1 MQYKF
6 ALLHNTGARLL
17 LAAGLAIA
25 AIASTA
31 AAAQG
36 TDADASARW
45 SFSAIAKNAQA
56 RRAFDAMARGHQL
69 PAWVRKGVVESPAV
83 AVEMAG
89 RSYQVM
95 QACKPHDC
103 ADQQIAVMYSPGH
116 GAMYGVLLSRGGS
129 SEKLT
134 WLNIGGGGESIDGK
148 TILYAALTGSLANH
162 PKAFYFR

>member
-36 TDADASARW
+36 TDANAGARW
-45 SFSAIAKNAQA
+45 SFSAIAKDTRA
-56 RRAFDAMARGHQL
+56 RHAFDAMARGHQL
-69 PAWVRKGVVESPAV
+69 PAWVKKGVVESPAV

-103 ADQQIAVMYSPGH
+103 ADQQVAVMYSPGH
-116 GAMYGVLLSRGGS
+116 DAMYGVLLSRSGS

-134 WLNIGGGGESIDGK
+134 WLNIGGGSESIDGK

-162 PKAFYFR
+162 PQAFDFR

>member
-1 MQYKF
+1 MQRKPAF
-6 ALLHNTGARLL
+6 FHNTGARLL
-17 LAAGLAIA
+17 LAIA
-25 AIASTA
+25 TIASAA

-45 SFSAIAKNAQA
+45 SFSAIAKDAQA

-69 PAWVRKGVVESPAV
+69 PAWVKKGVVESPAI

-89 RSYQVM
+89 RTYQVM

-103 ADQQIAVMYSPGH
+103 ADQQIAVMYAPAQGT
-116 GAMYGVLLSRGGS
+116 MYGVLLSRNGNG
-129 SEKLT
+129 EKLA
-134 WLNIGGGGESIDGK
+134 WLNIGGGSESIDGK

-162 PKAFYFR
+162 PQAFHFR